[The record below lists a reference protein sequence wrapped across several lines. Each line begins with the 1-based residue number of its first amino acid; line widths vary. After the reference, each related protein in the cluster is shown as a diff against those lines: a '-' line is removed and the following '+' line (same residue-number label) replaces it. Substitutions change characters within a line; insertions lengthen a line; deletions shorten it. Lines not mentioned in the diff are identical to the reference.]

1 MKRHLKILALFW
13 STSFAAEAEYRV
25 NFTLSTI
32 SSIGGLFGAV
42 FGLSLFYRNNQE
54 LDGWPWHHALVVM
67 GVFTLLEGF
76 QISFLTPNLG
86 RIVRHVQTGTLDF
99 VLLKPIDSQFWV
111 SFRNFS
117 PSGLPDMALGVGMIA
132 YAAYHASATQA
143 DVVLFFPAMLAAVAI
158 HYSLWFLL
166 AATTIWFV
174 KIYNVTE
181 VLRQTLEA
189 GRYPIHVYPAGYR
202 FFFTF
207 VVPVVFLTT
216 VPAEVILG
224 RAQWPWL
231 VGMAVAVVLL
241 LGISRAFWR
250 FALRYYTSAS
260 S

>member
-25 NFTLSTI
+25 NFALSTI
-32 SSIGGLFGAV
+32 SSVGGLVGSV
-42 FGLSLFYRNNQE
+42 FGLSLFYRNDRV
-54 LDGWPWHHALVVM
+54 LDGWPWHHALAVM

-99 VLLKPIDSQFWV
+99 VLLKPVDSQFWV
-111 SFRNFS
+111 SLRNFS
-117 PSGLPDMALGVGMIA
+117 PAGLPDMALGIGMLIYAGVKIA
-132 YAAYHASATQA
+132 AAPI
-143 DVVLFFPAMLAAVAI
+143 DVLLFVPAVLAAFII
-158 HYSLWFLL
+158 HYCLWFFL

-189 GRYPIHVYPAGYR
+189 GRYPIGVYPAGYR

-207 VVPVVFLTT
+207 IIPVAFLTT
-216 VPAEVILG
+216 VPAQVLLG
-224 RAQWPWL
+224 RAHWPWV
-231 VGMAVAVVLL
+231 VGMACVVVLL
-241 LGISRAFWR
+241 LAASRAFWR
-250 FALRYYTSAS
+250 FALRFYTSAS